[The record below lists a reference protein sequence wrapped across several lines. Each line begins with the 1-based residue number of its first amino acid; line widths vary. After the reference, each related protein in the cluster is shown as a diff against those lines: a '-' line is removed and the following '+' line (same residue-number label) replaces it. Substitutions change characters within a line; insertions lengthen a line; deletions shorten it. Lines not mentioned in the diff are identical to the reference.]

1 MDNRL
6 AKPSHLVAFGV
17 FTLTLGGFFT
27 LIHVGMSGRDP
38 NRGIAHGFGSR
49 AAPEPAPGYGEAL
62 ARGAAITADKAGDFI
77 SGFFSSGEERPA
89 AERPAADSGG
99 GEGAGGQDPFEE
111 FYNKNY
117 TSPSGVPGAA
127 GFAAGSGEDWG
138 GGSTMSSALA
148 GASGK
153 AAAGNPAAA
162 TGDGPRKA
170 GGFGVPGKEMFD
182 GAQGKPGFRVRARPP
197 MTALL
202 PQGGAGA
209 AQGLERPGELSG
221 GGLSRGP
228 ALGGGGSLS
237 AMPGAGGAANLN
249 GAEEGARASSQGS
262 YNSRMSGGAAAAAA
276 GGASAP
282 AASGPKEVAGSGGGG
297 SSGGGSSGGDSSSA
311 AGSGPDAAKPEGSGT
326 KPPFEKSFGLFAEE
340 REESKPFLEVVAIEK
355 RSGKDASYI
364 TDVDRGSR
372 PDESQLSAGAV
383 TKDEPAEKE
392 LRSSRSRPER
402 EPDPK
407 EFSGLTQER
416 KTELKRRIHGFMK
429 RVENYYGEMD
439 EISYAPCAE
448 DDEIC
453 RKHELTEGYITLN
466 TKDDAELLL
475 GLKYVDNRWRRYTV
489 GFALPGWGERAR
501 PRHRPA
507 P

>member
-27 LIHVGMSGRDP
+27 LIHVGMSERDP

-49 AAPEPAPGYGEAL
+49 AAPEPAPGYGEAF
-62 ARGAAITADKAGDFI
+62 ARGAAITADKAKGFI

-89 AERPAADSGG
+89 AERPVADSGG

-153 AAAGNPAAA
+153 AAAGNPVAA

-182 GAQGKPGFRVRARPP
+182 GAQGKPGFRVRGRPP

-202 PQGGAGA
+202 PQGGAVA

-262 YNSRMSGGAAAAAA
+262 YNSQMSGGAAAAAA
-276 GGASAP
+276 GGGGAP

-297 SSGGGSSGGDSSSA
+297 GSSGGGSSSA
-311 AGSGPDAAKPEGSGT
+311 AGDPKADAAKPADPAVRNPS
-326 KPPFEKSFGLFAEE
+326 EKSLSGLGGEE
-340 REESKPFLEVVAIEK
+340 KSKPFLEVVAVEK
-355 RSGKDASYI
+355 RSGKDGRYVTEEDKRSQ
-364 TDVDRGSR
+364 
-372 PDESQLSAGAV
+372 PDEAQLSAGAV
-383 TKDEPAEKE
+383 PRDQPTEKE
-392 LRSSRSRPER
+392 LRSSRPRPAP
-402 EPDPK
+402 EPDP
-407 EFSGLTQER
+407 ETFSTLSEER

-429 RVENYYGEMD
+429 RVENHYGEMD
-439 EISYAPCAE
+439 EITYTSCA
-448 DDEIC
+448 DGKKLCDQ
-453 RKHELTEGYITLN
+453 HELTEGYLTLN

-475 GLKYVDNRWRRYTV
+475 GLKYVETRWRRYTV
-489 GFALPGWGERAR
+489 GFALPGWGERTR
-501 PRHRPA
+501 PRPRPA